1 MTGGVAVILGPTGRN
16 FAAGMSGGVAYVYD
30 PTGTFA
36 DKCNLEMV
44 DLFKLGEAGDDAV
57 LKEMI
62 EKHLAYTDSLK
73 AAELLNDWENAQ
85 KHFVKVYPREYH
97 EMVRVTEELAK
108 TGLKGDE
115 LIEKAFI
122 EVIGEQ
128 TVPAGKER
136 G

>member
-1 MTGGVAVILGPTGRN
+1 
-16 FAAGMSGGVAYVYD
+16 
-30 PTGTFA
+30 
-36 DKCNLEMV
+36 
-44 DLFKLGEAGDDAV
+44 
-57 LKEMI
+57 MI
-62 EKHLAYTDSLK
+62 ENHLAYTDSLK
-73 AAELLNDWENAQ
+73 AAELLNDWENVQ
-85 KHFVKVYPREYH
+85 KYFVKVYPREYH

-108 TGLKGDE
+108 TGLAGEE